1 MSGSADATAD
11 AMRLPS
17 DSGEFQEPAPQAGLK
32 SATFIGLLLT
42 QLLGAT
48 NDSITRWL
56 VIGIGKENFTAEQA
70 SQMLVAGSVCFIL
83 PYLLLA
89 APAGYLADRFSKRD
103 VIIWCKVAEIALM
116 VLTVVA
122 VYLNWNWLLF
132 ASVALMGAQ
141 SALFGPAK
149 LGSIPEML
157 HQNAIS
163 AANGLIGFVT
173 VFAIVIGTAIGGWLA
188 TAHVHQRFGSYNWLV
203 ELAVLVGIA
212 VAGWFTSLW
221 ITFLRAAQ
229 PEMPFPWDFIK
240 RTWSD
245 VKILSSDRA
254 LLLVALGSMFF
265 WSLGTLSQ
273 LNIDQLVYEHGGSDQ
288 VQVVPGLV
296 ALVIGMALG
305 SLLAGMWS
313 NEHVELGILP
323 LAAGGLVLFTFLLY
337 PLDGNFI
344 ISGAGGV
351 EWSMTPSYMLACF
364 YFAMLGISSG
374 LFVVPITAFLQHRS
388 RPEVRGAVL
397 AASNFLMFSGM
408 LFVTLGYLALRTTRF
423 TDGKP
428 LFDAQQIFLICSLLT
443 LPVVVYIVYLIPQST
458 TKFVAWLLA
467 HTVYRI
473 KLVDRDNLPIEGGAL
488 LVANHVTWADGI
500 LLISSSTRRIR
511 LMIKSDLLNAPWKRR
526 MARMMGVIEVPS
538 SPSAARKAIQQAR
551 QALSNGEM
559 VALFAEGQVTRSG
572 QLQSFTRG
580 LLSLVRGTGAPVIP
594 VYLDEL
600 WGSMFSYR
608 GGRLFGRW
616 PSQWPHR
623 VSFWFGRPIKN
634 PTSVAQVREAVQQL
648 GAQAAVSRHARST
661 NVIRTMIR
669 TCRKAR
675 FRWKI
680 SDTTNDGITGGQLLM
695 RTIILQRLLVREVL
709 SADDQHIGVLI
720 PPSAGGAMVNAAL
733 TLSRRVAVNLNYSAT
748 EDVMNA
754 CIRQAGIRH
763 ILLTRQ
769 VAERLPV
776 DVSKL
781 EAKLIYLD
789 DLREKLTFGDKVL
802 GALNAYLTPA
812 WLLDSMYG
820 LTKIQPDDVLTVIF
834 TSGSTGEP
842 KGVML
847 TYRNVASNVDAI
859 DQVIQLRPGDTM
871 LGILPFFHSFGYTVT
886 LWGPLS
892 LDIHATYHF
901 SPLDAKAIGKLAEK
915 HKATILLSTP
925 TFLRSFTKRC
935 TPEQFATLD
944 VVVVGAEKLPSSLSD
959 AFEERFGVRP
969 VEGYGTTELAPLV
982 SVNIPPSRSHHEEV
996 DAKEG
1001 TVGRPVP
1008 GVAAKVIHPETFEDL
1023 PGGATGMLLITGPNV
1038 MKGYMNQP
1046 QKTAEVLRDGW
1057 YVTGDIARI
1066 DADGFIQITGR
1077 ESRFSKIGG
1086 EMVPHIGVEE
1096 AIEKCVGIEDDD
1108 ESPRVVV
1115 TAVPDAR
1122 KGERLIVV
1130 HRTLEKDPATICSE
1144 LKQAGMSNLWI
1155 PSTDS
1160 FMLVDEI
1167 PVLGSGKLD
1176 LKGIANLAQE
1186 KYTAE

>member
-1 MSGSADATAD
+1 MPGSDASTAE
-11 AMRLPS
+11 AMRPTEVNHAPALPL
-17 DSGEFQEPAPQAGLK
+17 PQAGLR
-32 SATFIGLLLT
+32 SATFLGLLFT

-56 VIGIGKENFTAEQA
+56 VIGIGKQNFTEENA

-83 PYLLLA
+83 PYLILA

-103 VIIWCKVAEIALM
+103 VIIWCKVAEIFLM
-116 VLTVVA
+116 VLTVLA
-122 VYLNWNWLLF
+122 VHLNWNWLLF
-132 ASVALMGAQ
+132 TSVACMGAQ

-157 HQNAIS
+157 RQSAIS

-173 VFAIVIGTAIGGWLA
+173 VLAIVIGTAIGGWLA
-188 TAHVHQRFGSYNWLV
+188 TVHVRGTFGGYDWLV
-203 ELAVLVGIA
+203 EASILVGIA
-212 VAGWFTSLW
+212 VAGWLTSMC
-221 ITFLRAAQ
+221 IAFLRAAQ
-229 PEMPFPWDFIK
+229 PSMPFPWDFAK
-240 RTWSD
+240 RTWGD
-245 VKILSSDRA
+245 VEILASDRP

-344 ISGAGGV
+344 AGAGA
-351 EWSMTPSYMLACF
+351 EWSMTPSYMLACV
-364 YFAMLGISSG
+364 YFVMLGISSG
-374 LFVVPITAFLQHRS
+374 LFVVPITAYLQHRS
-388 RPEVRGAVL
+388 RPDVRGAIL
-397 AASNFLMFSGM
+397 AASNFLMFAGM
-408 LFVTLGYLALRTTRF
+408 LVVTLGYLALRTTRF
-423 TDGKP
+423 TEGEP
-428 LFDAQQIFLICSLLT
+428 LFDAQQIFLLCSVLT
-443 LPVVVYIVYLIPQST
+443 LPVMVYIVYLIPQST

-473 KLVDRDNLPIEGGAL
+473 KLVDRDNLPAEGGAL
-488 LVANHVTWADGI
+488 LVANHVTWVDGI
-500 LLISSSTRRIR
+500 LVLCSSSRPIR
-511 LMIKSDLLNAPWKRR
+511 LMIKAELLNAPWKRQLAK
-526 MARMMGVIEVPS
+526 MFGVIEVPS
-538 SPSAARKAIQQAR
+538 NPAAAREAIRNAR
-551 QALSNGEM
+551 AALAGGEL
-559 VALFAEGQVTRSG
+559 VCLFAEGRVTRSG

-580 LLSLVRGTGAPVIP
+580 ILSLVRGTGAPVIP

-634 PTSVAQVREAVQQL
+634 PSSVAQVREAVQQL

-675 FRWKI
+675 FRWKL
-680 SDTTNDGITGGQLLM
+680 SDTSGEILTGSQILM
-695 RTIILQRLLVREVL
+695 RSLILQRLLEREVL
-709 SADDQHIGVLI
+709 AADEQHVGALI
-720 PPSAGGAMVNAAL
+720 PPSIGAALTNSAL
-733 TLSRRVAVNLNYSAT
+733 TLSRRVTVNLNYSAS
-748 EDVMNA
+748 EEILNA
-754 CIRQAGIRH
+754 CIRQAGIRTV
-763 ILLTRQ
+763 LTSRR
-769 VAERLPV
+769 VAEKLPI
-776 DVSKL
+776 DFDKL
-781 EAKLIYLD
+781 DARIVYLD
-789 DLREKLTFGDKVL
+789 DLRNKLTIGDKLL
-802 GALNAYLTPA
+802 GAINAFVTPA
-812 WLLDSMYG
+812 AVLDMMFG
-820 LTKIQPDDVLTVIF
+820 LNKICPDDVLTVIF

-847 TYRNVASNVDAI
+847 TYRNVASNVDAV
-859 DQVIQLRPGDTM
+859 DQVIQLRPSDTM
-871 LGILPFFHSFGYTVT
+871 LGVLPFFHSFGYTVT
-886 LWGPLS
+886 MWGALA

-901 SPLDAKAIGKLAEK
+901 SPLDAKVIGKLAEK
-915 HKATILLSTP
+915 FKATILLATP
-925 TFLRSFTKRC
+925 TFLRSYTKRC

-944 VVVVGAEKLPSSLSD
+944 VVVAGAEKLPKSLSD
-959 AFEERFGVRP
+959 AFEQRFGVRP
-969 VEGYGTTELAPLV
+969 VEGYGATELSPLV
-982 SVNIPPSRSHHEEV
+982 SVNVPPSRSHHEAV
-996 DAKEG
+996 DSKEG

-1008 GVAAKVIHPETFEDL
+1008 GVAAKLVSPETGEDL
-1023 PGGATGMLLITGPNV
+1023 TDGSAGMLLVSGPNV
-1038 MKGYMNQP
+1038 MKGYMNMP
-1046 QKTAEVLRDGW
+1046 QKTAEVIRDGW

-1096 AIEKCVGIEDDD
+1096 AIEHHLGIEDD
-1108 ESPRVVV
+1108 ESPRVAV
-1115 TAVPDAR
+1115 TAVPDPR
-1122 KGERLIVV
+1122 KGERLVVV
-1130 HRTLEKDPATICSE
+1130 HRTLTQSPADICAG
-1144 LKQAGMSNLWI
+1144 LKESGLPNLWI
-1155 PSTDS
+1155 PGTDS
-1160 FMLVDEI
+1160 FLLVEEI

-1176 LKGIANLAQE
+1176 LKAVAALA
-1186 KYTAE
+1186 AERFP